1 MDSTEERSLKTGH
14 VGLTKLL
21 EMLLLF
27 LFFPSFSPF
36 FNSSPGTNRTCY
48 TTEEEQKMIN
58 KGLNQTITKHRTVY
72 RLQHEAQSI
81 EVIGLLSN
89 TVKNPSHQ
97 ILLALQS

>member
-21 EMLLLF
+21 EMLL
-27 LFFPSFSPF
+27 FFFSF